1 MLAVRR
7 CSHQIANSLHLLFE
21 KFDSVFKLSPTTAE
35 MRSALFIA
43 AAAGAACTAEARR
56 VHHRT
61 SSAAVVNTRPIIGIL
76 SMPTSYPGYENKSY
90 FPASYVK
97 WLEAAGARV
106 VPLLYTSPAAEIQ
119 QQLQYLNGALFT
131 GGGTDFTNPDG
142 SLTQFAK
149 TGLLIFNESV
159 QAWSRGETFP
169 LWGTCQGHELI
180 SFLGSN
186 QNMSTLTGGFD
197 SENLTIPL
205 NLTTAAATSRLY
217 GSMPAN
223 VLSIFANEPV
233 TMNNHQM
240 GVTPED
246 FAAAPALADRFAVL
260 ATNVDRVGKQFVSSM
275 EGQQGLPI
283 FTSQYHPEK
292 PQFECECQRRGVVN
306 GGCN

>member
-1 MLAVRR
+1 
-7 CSHQIANSLHLLFE
+7 
-21 KFDSVFKLSPTTAE
+21 
-35 MRSALFIA
+35 MRSALFFA
-43 AAAGAACTAEARR
+43 AAAGAAFNVEARR
-56 VHHRT
+56 VHHR
-61 SSAAVVNTRPIIGIL
+61 SSSVPAVNTRPIIGIL
-76 SMPTSYPGYENKSY
+76 SMPTDYPGYENKSY

-97 WLEAAGARV
+97 WLESAGARV
-106 VPLLYTSPAAEIQ
+106 VPLLYTSSAAEIQ

-142 SLTQFAK
+142 SLSQFAK
-149 TGLLIFNESV
+149 TGLIIFNESV
-159 QAWSRGETFP
+159 QAWSRGEVFP
-169 LWGTCQGHELI
+169 LWGTCQGHELV

-186 QNMSTLTGGFD
+186 MNMSTLTGGFD

-205 NLTTAAATSRLY
+205 NFTNAAATSRLY

-246 FAAAPALADRFAVL
+246 FAAAPALASRFTVL
-260 ATNVDRVGKQFVSSM
+260 ATNMDRVGKEFVSSM
-275 EGQQGLPI
+275 EGRNGLPI

-292 PQFECECQRRGVVN
+292 PQFECELLRQQEHLSGVTPPPCRLLPFLHHLCTCK
-306 GGCN
+306 GATAAAAASPLQGTSTR